1 MRKSIH
7 KKKPA
12 GKKLKNNSQAVLF
25 VRYTTISLG
34 ILIALVS
41 LKLLSAASST
51 VHVLGASTGPT
62 LLARDGEESN
72 TNELEIHDTGTNTP
86 PQNPDTTNYSS
97 TSPTLTNTVNNTN
110 SKVDC
115 VGPDERHFVTS
126 FHDCQELNTKWGRS
140 NFQFTQVATPTK
152 INDGEKHSASSTSIQ
167 PLPTGSPHLE
177 FEQDGTK
184 THVNLEQPGSHI
196 EIKKEDDGRLHIA
209 EKKEDGTEIELDEK
223 DALDKINE
231 KLKDRDIEIGS
242 GSASKFAFRSGKVET
257 HTNFPLS
264 VDPITGQ
271 LTVTTPSG
279 THAVTILPQ
288 KAVQNMLDSKVLTN
302 VLSTGDAITASAG
315 AANNVIA
322 LTEVDN
328 NPAFE
333 INGVT
338 DKKVLGIIPVAFSK
352 TVFVSPEDGQ
362 VIKTQQ
368 STFDKLL
375 ELISF

>member
-1 MRKSIH
+1 MRKQVH
-7 KKKPA
+7 KKKA
-12 GKKLKNNSQAVLF
+12 TAKKPKNNTQAVLF

-41 LKLLSAASST
+41 LKLLFAASTT
-51 VHVLGASTGPT
+51 VHVLGASTGPS
-62 LLARDGEESN
+62 LLAQGDDVEAETDSQNSEHSVPSQSIEQPNHQTSDSSN
-72 TNELEIHDTGTNTP
+72 TGTD
-86 PQNPDTTNYSS
+86 NPAD
-97 TSPTLTNTVNNTN
+97 

-115 VGPDERHFVTS
+115 VGPDGRHFVTS
-126 FHDCQELNTKWGRS
+126 FHDCQELNTKWGRTS
-140 NFQFTQVATPTK
+140 FHFTKVTTSAKNTDSE
-152 INDGEKHSASSTSIQ
+152 NHSGKKPSTLPI
-167 PLPTGSPHLE
+167 PTGTLHLE
-177 FEQDGTK
+177 FEKDATK
-184 THVNLEQPGSHI
+184 GQLNLEQPGSHI
-196 EIKKEDDGRLHIA
+196 EIKNDNGKLHIS
-209 EKKEDGTEIELDEK
+209 EKKEDGTEVELDQE
-223 DALDKINE
+223 DALSQIND
-231 KLKDRDIEIGS
+231 KLKERDIEIGS
-242 GSASKFAFRSGKVET
+242 GSATKFAFRSGKVET
-257 HTNFPLS
+257 RTNFPLS

-302 VLSTGDAITASAG
+302 VLSTGDDTTASAE
-315 AANNVIA
+315 AANNVIS

-328 NPAFE
+328 KPAFE

-362 VIKTQQ
+362 VIKTSQ
-368 STFDKLL
+368 SAFDKLL